1 MYHTYVCMYVYT
13 YVCIYVTQA
22 IGKWGSHR
30 ISNRTRIVYAA
41 VGIGVI
47 VVLIAAENALL
58 LSQDVAIY
66 ASVTKAQKKIKKNLK
81 SQCPSVVFYYVK
93 SLDRGFFFL
102 RNCCLIYASV
112 PEGEQTNNN

>member
-1 MYHTYVCMYVYT
+1 MYVCMYVCMYI
-13 YVCIYVTQA
+13 CMYVTQA

-41 VGIGVI
+41 VGVGVI

-66 ASVTKAQKKIKKNLK
+66 ASVTKAQKKK
-81 SQCPSVVFYYVK
+81 SRVSVIV
-93 SLDRGFFFL
+93 
-102 RNCCLIYASV
+102 
-112 PEGEQTNNN
+112 